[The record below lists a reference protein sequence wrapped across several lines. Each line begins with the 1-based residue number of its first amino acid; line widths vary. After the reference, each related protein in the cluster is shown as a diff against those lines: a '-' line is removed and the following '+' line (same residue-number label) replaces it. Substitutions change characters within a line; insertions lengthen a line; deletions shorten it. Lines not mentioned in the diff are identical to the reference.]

1 VSGYLESWLEWRD
14 QAERPVPG
22 YVEEELRGYL
32 ECGIL
37 CFGFG
42 RALCTGCGQGFVIAF
57 SCKGRGVCPSCN
69 GRHMAQTAAH
79 LVDHVMPPVP
89 VRQWVISVPKRLR
102 GMLAD
107 RPRAVAALTKIFFAE
122 IERLLLAASGG
133 TPDAETPRASR
144 PRLGGISFLHRFGSA
159 LNHHVHL
166 HACVTD
172 GVFVP
177 AADHAGCDALPT
189 FLPVRPITPSD
200 LASLTERVRR
210 RVVRWFCMQRLL
222 DAAAAADMLAWVNSG
237 FSVDANVRITLLD
250 RDVPSYFQS
259 LEHLLRYCARPPF
272 ALERLSL
279 IRDADGRIIRIRY
292 VLPRHKAANWVGPS
306 RSRKSTRPGANG
318 VVDLSP
324 FEFLDRLADL
334 VPPPRKHRHRYHGV
348 FAPNHKLRRA
358 VTSLAIGNVGKR
370 QEAVTGGHGGDDH
383 ATKGCCDAHQELRS
397 HDTSRI
403 AWAKL
408 MARVGEE
415 FPLECPGCGGDIR
428 LIAFITEPGP
438 IRKILTHLGEPL
450 EPPPLSPARGPP
462 TDWVEIVQAHDD
474 RAIFQASPDELPD
487 IDIHSL

>member
-1 VSGYLESWLEWRD
+1 
-14 QAERPVPG
+14 
-22 YVEEELRGYL
+22 
-32 ECGIL
+32 
-37 CFGFG
+37 
-42 RALCTGCGQGFVIAF
+42 
-57 SCKGRGVCPSCN
+57 
-69 GRHMAQTAAH
+69 MAQTAAH
-79 LVDHVMPPVP
+79 LADHVIPPVP

-107 RPRAVAALTKIFFAE
+107 RPLAVAALTKIFLTE
-122 IERLLLAASGG
+122 IERLLLTASGG
-133 TPDAETPRASR
+133 APDAETPGAPR

-177 AADHAGCDALPT
+177 AAAEAGLDAPPTLLPAR
-189 FLPVRPITPSD
+189 PVAAAD
-200 LASLTERVRR
+200 LAALTERVRR
-210 RVVRWFCMQRLL
+210 RVIRWFRRSRLL
-222 DAAAAADMLAWVNSG
+222 DAAAAADMLAWENSG
-237 FSVDANVRITLLD
+237 FSVDASVRITLLD
-250 RDVPSYFQS
+250 RDVPSYFRS

-272 ALERLSL
+272 ALERLSV
-279 IRDADGRIIRIRY
+279 IRGEDGRIACVRY
-292 VLPRHKAANWVGPS
+292 VLPRHKAANWVG
-306 RSRKSTRPGANG
+306 RGRGRKSTRPGASG
-318 VVDLSP
+318 VVELSP

-358 VTSLAIGNVGKR
+358 VTGLAIGNIGKR
-370 QEAVTGGHGGDDH
+370 REAATGGHAGNARVTD
-383 ATKGCCDAHQELRS
+383 GCCDTRAKPRS

-415 FPLECPGCGGDIR
+415 FPLECPACGGDIR
-428 LIAFITEPGP
+428 LISFITEPGP

-450 EPPPLSPARGPP
+450 EPPPISPARGPP
-462 TDWVEIVQAHDD
+462 TDWGELVQVHDD
-474 RAIFQASPDELPD
+474 RDVFQASPDELPA